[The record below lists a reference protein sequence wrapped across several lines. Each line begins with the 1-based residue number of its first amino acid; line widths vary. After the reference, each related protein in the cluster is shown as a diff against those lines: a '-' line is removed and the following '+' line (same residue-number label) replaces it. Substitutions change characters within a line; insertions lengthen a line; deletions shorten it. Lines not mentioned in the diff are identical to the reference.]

1 MQYGYFAAADDAD
14 VVRILDRFDEQAEGT
29 GHLELVVKHAD
40 PLEDLLPAELSLT
53 GRTEAEL
60 EADPRR
66 GKFLGEIHDG
76 ELAVLALSDVFKQAL
91 SQASDADLRAAAVAI
106 AGPADAEDLVSFL
119 KSLSEMARRDASHHL
134 YCWISL

>member
-1 MQYGYFAAADDAD
+1 MQYGYFAAADDAE

-29 GHLELVVKHAD
+29 GHFELVVKHAD
-40 PLEDLLPAELSLT
+40 PLEDLLPAEMSLT

-76 ELAVLALSDVFKQAL
+76 ELAVLALSDVFKEAL
-91 SQASDADLRAAAVAI
+91 SGASDADLRVAAAAI
-106 AGPADAEDLVSFL
+106 AGPSAEDVVSFF
-119 KSLSEMARRDASHHL
+119 KSLAELARREASHHL